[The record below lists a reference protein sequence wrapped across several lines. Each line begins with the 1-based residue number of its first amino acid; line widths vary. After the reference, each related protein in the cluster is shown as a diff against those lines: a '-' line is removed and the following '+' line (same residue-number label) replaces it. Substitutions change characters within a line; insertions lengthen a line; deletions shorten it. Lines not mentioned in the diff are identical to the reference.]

1 MSDATS
7 LAAVMTAPKTTELRE
22 IPIPDLPSDAGLL
35 RVLANGVCGSD
46 VGKYANQKFAP
57 SILGHEIVGVIEK
70 LGDAARARWG
80 VSEGDCVAL
89 EEYLACGHCDY
100 CRTGEY
106 RSCFET
112 DAQRSGTIRYGST
125 SLDVAPALYGGQS
138 RYLYLHPR
146 TIFHRVPKGLAPR
159 IAAMALPIGNGFQW
173 TYLDGAAGPGKTVV
187 IIGPGQQ
194 GFGCVVAAAAS
205 GADNVII
212 AGLSRHKERFETAK
226 KLGATHAVALDDGD
240 PREQISEI
248 TDGRMADIVLEVSGG
263 GPEIING
270 GLAFVKKRGTMLCT
284 AYKKGPVP
292 LNIDR
297 VIQYQ
302 VNLRGTRGHSFHAV
316 ELALRAMKAGKIP
329 FDLISTH
336 VFGLKDTD
344 HALRLVGGE
353 LKERAIHV
361 TIEPWN

>member
-1 MSDATS
+1 MSDTTS

-57 SILGHEIVGVIEK
+57 SILGHEIIGVVEK

-138 RYLYLHPR
+138 RYLYLHTR
-146 TIFHRVPKGLAPR
+146 TIFHRV
-159 IAAMALPIGNGFQW
+159 
-173 TYLDGAAGPGKTVV
+173 
-187 IIGPGQQ
+187 
-194 GFGCVVAAAAS
+194 
-205 GADNVII
+205 
-212 AGLSRHKERFETAK
+212 
-226 KLGATHAVALDDGD
+226 
-240 PREQISEI
+240 
-248 TDGRMADIVLEVSGG
+248 
-263 GPEIING
+263 
-270 GLAFVKKRGTMLCT
+270 
-284 AYKKGPVP
+284 
-292 LNIDR
+292 
-297 VIQYQ
+297 
-302 VNLRGTRGHSFHAV
+302 
-316 ELALRAMKAGKIP
+316 
-329 FDLISTH
+329 
-336 VFGLKDTD
+336 
-344 HALRLVGGE
+344 
-353 LKERAIHV
+353 
-361 TIEPWN
+361 

>member
-1 MSDATS
+1 MNQMTS
-7 LAAVMTAPKTTELRE
+7 LVAVMTAPKTTELRE

-35 RVLANGVCGSD
+35 KVLANGVCGSD
-46 VGKYANQKFAP
+46 PGKYGSEKFAP

-80 VSEGDCVAL
+80 VTEGDYVAL

-100 CRTGEY
+100 CRVGEY

-112 DAQRSGTIRYGST
+112 DAQMKGTIRYGST
-125 SLDVAPALYGGQS
+125 RLDVAPALYGGQS
-138 RYLYLHPR
+138 QYLYLHPR
-146 TIFHRVPKGLAPR
+146 TVLHRVPEGVAPH

-173 TYLDGAAGPGKTVV
+173 TYLDGGAGPGKTVV

-194 GFGCVVAAAAS
+194 GFGCVVAAATA

-212 AGLSRHKERFETAK
+212 AGLSRHKARFETAM
-226 KLGATHAVALDDGD
+226 KLGATHAVLLDEGD
-240 PREQISEI
+240 PVEEIKEI
-248 TDGRMADIVLEVSGG
+248 TDGRMADIVLEVSGA

-270 GLAFVKKRGTMLCT
+270 GLAFVKKRGTFLCT
-284 AYKKGPVP
+284 AYKKAPVP

-302 VNLRGTRGHSFHAV
+302 VNLKGTRGHSYYAV

-329 FDLISTH
+329 VELISTH
-336 VFGLKDTD
+336 VFGLKDAD

-353 LKERAIHV
+353 FKERAIHV
-361 TIEPWN
+361 TIEPWK